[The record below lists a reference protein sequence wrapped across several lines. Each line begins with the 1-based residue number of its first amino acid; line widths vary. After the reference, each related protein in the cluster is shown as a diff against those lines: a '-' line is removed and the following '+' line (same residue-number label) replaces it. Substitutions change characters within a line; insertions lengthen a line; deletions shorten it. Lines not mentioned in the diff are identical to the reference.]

1 MATLNVSTLARQV
14 GIRPDTLRYYERV
27 GLLPPPLR
35 SPAGYRQYDPAIVER
50 LRFIRGAQQFG
61 LRLREIADLLAV
73 RDRGA
78 CPCGHA
84 EALVRQRISELDAE
98 MGVAPLQGL
107 ADLGSCRSGGM
118 GGDPPAR
125 VQGGRQRWAS
135 CPGALE
141 AAGRGGTGAGRRTT
155 GPRAARFSPEDHNGG
170 DAYIG
175 YLAFN
180 GEFLAANAAPAAGYA
195 IPVGRMV
202 VPAGGWSGPQRS
214 PRSAP
219 CGAAAPRPTAEP
231 LVSQVRQSLQT
242 SYTDGDSSA
251 ARAGSRNLRW
261 VVGVDAVDVG
271 RRGAWGVPAEQ
282 GGQRLAWCGAADHK
296 PDR

>member
-98 MGVAPLQGL
+98 IARLVGIRHELTQL
-107 ADLGSCRSGGM
+107 AADC
-118 GGDPPAR
+118 
-125 VQGGRQRWAS
+125 
-135 CPGALE
+135 
-141 AAGRGGTGAGRRTT
+141 AAGACPDSVWPCEAGFIQAGREVTT
-155 GPRAARFSPEDHNGG
+155 
-170 DAYIG
+170 
-175 YLAFN
+175 
-180 GEFLAANAAPAAGYA
+180 
-195 IPVGRMV
+195 
-202 VPAGGWSGPQRS
+202 
-214 PRSAP
+214 
-219 CGAAAPRPTAEP
+219 T
-231 LVSQVRQSLQT
+231 
-242 SYTDGDSSA
+242 
-251 ARAGSRNLRW
+251 
-261 VVGVDAVDVG
+261 
-271 RRGAWGVPAEQ
+271 
-282 GGQRLAWCGAADHK
+282 
-296 PDR
+296 